1 MPLNLADKNKIYII
15 QRIVGNKD
23 MVHRLQS
30 LGFVVGSKI
39 SVLSEI
45 NGNYVVV
52 IKDIKIGLAKEYVK
66 LTPWNECHDDYI
78 DSYTDISYCL
88 CAKT

>member
-23 MVHRLQS
+23 MVHRLQG

-52 IKDIKIGLAKEYVK
+52 IKDIKIGLAKKYVK
-66 LTPWNECHDDYI
+66 RI
-78 DSYTDISYCL
+78 IV
-88 CAKT
+88 A

>member
-66 LTPWNECHDDYI
+66 RLLCHRNGFRHLLTNGI
-78 DSYTDISYCL
+78 
-88 CAKT
+88 

>member
-1 MPLNLADKNKIYII
+1 MYFNKNIGKRYGVFIDKIYII

-66 LTPWNECHDDYI
+66 RI
-78 DSYTDISYCL
+78 IV
-88 CAKT
+88 A

>member
-1 MPLNLADKNKIYII
+1 MIIPLNLADKNKIYTI

-30 LGFVVGSKI
+30 LGFVAGSKI

-52 IKDIKIGLAKEYVK
+52 IKDAKIGLAKEYVK
-66 LTPWNECHDDYI
+66 RI
-78 DSYTDISYCL
+78 IV
-88 CAKT
+88 A

>member
-23 MVHRLQS
+23 MVNRLQS

-66 LTPWNECHDDYI
+66 RIIVAWCKGENYV
-78 DSYTDISYCL
+78 
-88 CAKT
+88 

>member
-30 LGFVVGSKI
+30 LGFVVCSKI

-66 LTPWNECHDDYI
+66 RI
-78 DSYTDISYCL
+78 IV
-88 CAKT
+88 A

>member
-15 QRIVGNKD
+15 QRIVVNKD

-66 LTPWNECHDDYI
+66 RIIVAWCKGENYV
-78 DSYTDISYCL
+78 
-88 CAKT
+88 

>member
-15 QRIVGNKD
+15 
-23 MVHRLQS
+23 HRLQS

-39 SVLSEI
+39 RVLSEI

-66 LTPWNECHDDYI
+66 RI
-78 DSYTDISYCL
+78 IV
-88 CAKT
+88 A

>member
-23 MVHRLQS
+23 MVHSLQI

-66 LTPWNECHDDYI
+66 RI
-78 DSYTDISYCL
+78 IV
-88 CAKT
+88 A

>member
-23 MVHRLQS
+23 MVLQS

-66 LTPWNECHDDYI
+66 RI
-78 DSYTDISYCL
+78 IV
-88 CAKT
+88 A

>member
-30 LGFVVGSKI
+30 LGFVV
-39 SVLSEI
+39 
-45 NGNYVVV
+45 
-52 IKDIKIGLAKEYVK
+52 EYVK
-66 LTPWNECHDDYI
+66 RI
-78 DSYTDISYCL
+78 IV
-88 CAKT
+88 A

>member
-23 MVHRLQS
+23 MVHRLQC

-66 LTPWNECHDDYI
+66 RI
-78 DSYTDISYCL
+78 IV
-88 CAKT
+88 A

>member
-66 LTPWNECHDDYI
+66 RIIVACCKGENYV
-78 DSYTDISYCL
+78 
-88 CAKT
+88 

>member
-39 SVLSEI
+39 RSEERRV
-45 NGNYVVV
+45 G
-52 IKDIKIGLAKEYVK
+52 KECRSRWSPY
-66 LTPWNECHDDYI
+66 H
-78 DSYTDISYCL
+78 
-88 CAKT
+88 

>member
-30 LGFVVGSKI
+30 LGVVVGSKI

-66 LTPWNECHDDYI
+66 RI
-78 DSYTDISYCL
+78 IV
-88 CAKT
+88 A

>member
-30 LGFVVGSKI
+30 LGFVVGGKI
-39 SVLSEI
+39 SVLFEI

-66 LTPWNECHDDYI
+66 RI
-78 DSYTDISYCL
+78 IV
-88 CAKT
+88 A

>member
-45 NGNYVVV
+45 NGNYVLFINV
-52 IKDIKIGLAKEYVK
+52 IKIGFAKEYVK
-66 LTPWNECHDDYI
+66 RNRVAGCKGENYV
-78 DSYTDISYCL
+78 
-88 CAKT
+88 

>member
-23 MVHRLQS
+23 MVLRLQS

-66 LTPWNECHDDYI
+66 RI
-78 DSYTDISYCL
+78 IV
-88 CAKT
+88 A

>member
-23 MVHRLQS
+23 MVHRLQG

-45 NGNYVVV
+45 NENYVAV

-66 LTPWNECHDDYI
+66 RI
-78 DSYTDISYCL
+78 IV
-88 CAKT
+88 A

>member
-66 LTPWNECHDDYI
+66 RIIVAWCKGENYV
-78 DSYTDISYCL
+78 
-88 CAKT
+88 

>member
-23 MVHRLQS
+23 KVHRLQS
-30 LGFVVGSKI
+30 LGFVVGSKT

-66 LTPWNECHDDYI
+66 RI
-78 DSYTDISYCL
+78 IV
-88 CAKT
+88 A

>member
-66 LTPWNECHDDYI
+66 RIIVARCKGENYV
-78 DSYTDISYCL
+78 
-88 CAKT
+88 

>member
-1 MPLNLADKNKIYII
+1 MPLNLADKNKIYTI

-30 LGFVVGSKI
+30 LGFVAGSKI

-52 IKDIKIGLAKEYVK
+52 IKDAKIGLAKEYVK
-66 LTPWNECHDDYI
+66 RIIVAWCKGENYV
-78 DSYTDISYCL
+78 
-88 CAKT
+88 

>member
-1 MPLNLADKNKIYII
+1 MPLNLADKNNIYII

-66 LTPWNECHDDYI
+66 RIIVAWCKGENYV
-78 DSYTDISYCL
+78 
-88 CAKT
+88 

>member
-23 MVHRLQS
+23 MVHRLQR

-66 LTPWNECHDDYI
+66 RI
-78 DSYTDISYCL
+78 IV
-88 CAKT
+88 A

>member
-30 LGFVVGSKI
+30 LGFVAGSKI

-52 IKDIKIGLAKEYVK
+52 IKDTKTGLAKEYVK
-66 LTPWNECHDDYI
+66 RI
-78 DSYTDISYCL
+78 IV
-88 CAKT
+88 A

>member
-15 QRIVGNKD
+15 CFTTSNFYKHL
-23 MVHRLQS
+23 VHRLQS

-66 LTPWNECHDDYI
+66 RI
-78 DSYTDISYCL
+78 IV
-88 CAKT
+88 A

>member
-30 LGFVVGSKI
+30 LGFVEGSKI

-66 LTPWNECHDDYI
+66 RI
-78 DSYTDISYCL
+78 IV
-88 CAKT
+88 A

>member
-66 LTPWNECHDDYI
+66 RI
-78 DSYTDISYCL
+78 IVAL
-88 CAKT
+88 CKGENYV

>member
-30 LGFVVGSKI
+30 LGFVVDSKI

-66 LTPWNECHDDYI
+66 RI
-78 DSYTDISYCL
+78 IV
-88 CAKT
+88 A

>member
-23 MVHRLQS
+23 MVHRLQG

-45 NGNYVVV
+45 NGNYIVV

-66 LTPWNECHDDYI
+66 RI
-78 DSYTDISYCL
+78 IV
-88 CAKT
+88 A

>member
-66 LTPWNECHDDYI
+66 RIIGENYV
-78 DSYTDISYCL
+78 
-88 CAKT
+88 

>member
-66 LTPWNECHDDYI
+66 RIIVGENYV
-78 DSYTDISYCL
+78 
-88 CAKT
+88 

>member
-23 MVHRLQS
+23 MVHMLQS

-66 LTPWNECHDDYI
+66 RI
-78 DSYTDISYCL
+78 IV
-88 CAKT
+88 A

>member
-52 IKDIKIGLAKEYVK
+52 IKDIKILLIMMTQCLK
-66 LTPWNECHDDYI
+66 LLLNI
-78 DSYTDISYCL
+78 RQ
-88 CAKT
+88 

>member
-52 IKDIKIGLAKEYVK
+52 IKDIKIHLF
-66 LTPWNECHDDYI
+66 
-78 DSYTDISYCL
+78 DSLILLLKYL
-88 CAKT
+88 CKVRA

>member
-23 MVHRLQS
+23 MVHRLQGV
-30 LGFVVGSKI
+30 GFVVGSKI

-45 NGNYVVV
+45 NENYVAV

-66 LTPWNECHDDYI
+66 RI
-78 DSYTDISYCL
+78 IV
-88 CAKT
+88 A

>member
-23 MVHRLQS
+23 MVHRLQG

-66 LTPWNECHDDYI
+66 RI
-78 DSYTDISYCL
+78 IV
-88 CAKT
+88 A

>member
-30 LGFVVGSKI
+30 LGFVVGGKI

-66 LTPWNECHDDYI
+66 RIIVAWCKGENYV
-78 DSYTDISYCL
+78 
-88 CAKT
+88 